1 MLPTLAPLSLSRSVV
16 YKSHL
21 AYIWF
26 LSKIYLWSPYVRF
39 LSSAVPIGFTI
50 RHQCLILEIVDRVI
64 LVHLSPFQRNYVA
77 SYPMLRLWF
86 WLAAH
91 HHWWPHLFLCLI
103 TIFTEILRYIFSV
116 YDEFVFTC
124 LVRFCNLQNLHTCFA
139 PHAAA
144 GIFLV
149 GVSGCAQRIKPRGG
163 CRRGDTSISALQRTC
178 TSSRFIQQHWS
189 QNKLDGNMYTTSP
202 YAALPLVIHNRHK
215 TLV

>member
-1 MLPTLAPLSLSRSVV
+1 M
-16 YKSHL
+16 
-21 AYIWF
+21 
-26 LSKIYLWSPYVRF
+26 
-39 LSSAVPIGFTI
+39 
-50 RHQCLILEIVDRVI
+50 I

-103 TIFTEILRYIFSV
+103 TIFTEILRCIFSV

-149 GVSGCAQRIKPRGG
+149 GVSGCAQRIKPKGG
-163 CRRGDTSISALQRTC
+163 GRRGNTSILALQRTC
-178 TSSRFIQQHWS
+178 TSPRFIQQHWS

-202 YAALPLVIHNRHK
+202 YAALPLIIHNRHE